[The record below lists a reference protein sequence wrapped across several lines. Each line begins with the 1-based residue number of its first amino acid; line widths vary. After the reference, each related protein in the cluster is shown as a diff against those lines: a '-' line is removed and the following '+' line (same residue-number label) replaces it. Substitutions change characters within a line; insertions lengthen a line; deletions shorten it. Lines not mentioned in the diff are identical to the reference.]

1 MVPEKEQ
8 KLFSGA
14 QKVQVCAG
22 AELFVRVVTVR
33 TVRRNAV
40 VLVTPPP
47 VAVTVIGK
55 VPPDVAAVVATVNI
69 VEQLRLQAVCE
80 KDPVAPDGKP
90 ATEKETCW
98 LLPETK
104 LTVMVFVTE
113 DPALTDSLPWLE
125 SAKPNDCVMFLM

>member
-55 VPPDVAAVVATVNI
+55 VPPDVAAVVVTFNI
-69 VEQLRLQAVCE
+69 EEQLRLQAVCE

-90 ATEKETCW
+90 ATEKEICRV
-98 LLPETK
+98 LPESK
-104 LTVMVFVTE
+104 LPVIVSITD
-113 DPALTDSLPWLE
+113 DPA
-125 SAKPNDCVMFLM
+125 

>member
-22 AELFVRVVTVR
+22 AELFVKVVTVR

-47 VAVTVIGK
+47 VAVTVSGK
-55 VPPDVAAVVATVNI
+55 VPPDVAAAVPTVNI
-69 VEQLRLQAVCE
+69 EEQLGLQAVCE
-80 KDPVAPDGKP
+80 KDPVAPEGNP
-90 ATEKETCW
+90 ATEKEICRV
-98 LLPETK
+98 LPESK
-104 LTVMVFVTE
+104 LPVIVSITD
-113 DPALTDSLPWLE
+113 DPA
-125 SAKPNDCVMFLM
+125 

>member
-8 KLFSGA
+8 KPFSGA

-22 AELFVRVVTVR
+22 AELFVKVVTVR
-33 TVRRNAV
+33 TVRRNVV

-55 VPPDVAAVVATVNI
+55 VPPGIAPVVPTVNME
-69 VEQLRLQAVCE
+69 EQLRLQAVCE

-90 ATEKETCW
+90 ATEKEICRV
-98 LLPETK
+98 LPESK
-104 LTVMVFVTE
+104 LPVIVSVTD
-113 DPALTDSLPWLE
+113 DPA
-125 SAKPNDCVMFLM
+125 

>member
-1 MVPEKEQ
+1 LPVGLVELAKATVDDV
-8 KLFSGA
+8 SVDVVDVDVGS
-14 QKVQVCAG
+14 VVCVDTG
-22 AELFVRVVTVR
+22 LFVRVVTVR

-55 VPPDVAAVVATVNI
+55 VPPDVAAVVPTVNI

-90 ATEKETCW
+90 ATEKEICRV
-98 LLPETK
+98 LPESK
-104 LTVMVFVTE
+104 LPVIASITD
-113 DPALTDSLPWLE
+113 DPA
-125 SAKPNDCVMFLM
+125 